1 MWSNW
6 VCTDPDCFQHIR
18 KNGTIFE
25 MVETISADYICESE
39 ESDYIVVKTTIDMN
53 NYSEEEKSEYI
64 SMYYS
69 EEEAKKLGEDLI
81 AECILEQEI
90 ISGDNAIFYGKFEN
104 ASDFIRSI
112 IRGNTK

>member
-53 NYSEEEKSEYI
+53 NY
-64 SMYYS
+64 
-69 EEEAKKLGEDLI
+69 
-81 AECILEQEI
+81 
-90 ISGDNAIFYGKFEN
+90 
-104 ASDFIRSI
+104 
-112 IRGNTK
+112 